1 MTAKATSYEGWRRG
15 GGEKERERGT
25 AGPGGGQGGA
35 TPSAHVP
42 ASLGT
47 GDIMYS

>member
-1 MTAKATSYEGWRRG
+1 MTAGGREG
-15 GGEKERERGT
+15 GGVERGT